1 MRWNGL
7 RAGRQNQDQWQYQS
21 VVLRSLIVLLIFCGL
36 ACNRQE
42 SPQILFDRVYGTF
55 QHGDLEKAQIEAAR
69 QYQRFRDSDPELAWR
84 FRLLEAKALLWRG
97 MFNEVLRVLDSS
109 TSPKVKD
116 SQIEI
121 LALKGTVLARLHR
134 FPEAAQAI
142 AHAAPMCQPLPEIS
156 CGDLLLADGVLALQQ
171 GEPNQAKTSFG
182 NALEFGQRRKD
193 DFLQAT
199 ASLNLGAV
207 SLAEEHFDET
217 IDWTDTAY
225 QAAAREG
232 FGNTTRTA
240 LCNLGWAYYKLGELN
255 KALELNL
262 EGEKQSHQ
270 AGNVVQ
276 GLYCTTNLGY
286 VYASQGDLP
295 RAKQAYLSA
304 LDHATKIASKEG
316 IYNAQRALALVFVA
330 DGELDEAHK
339 YSSEAIET
347 AQNENNRTNELY
359 PLLVQ
364 GLIAAQTHDDQT
376 AESIFR
382 EVENDAH
389 STANLKWRSEYG
401 LARLYESKQRTQD
414 ANGAY
419 RAAITTFENARF
431 SLRRDQ
437 TRLPFFGN
445 ASQIYGDYVTFMIAH
460 GKSDDALRWADH
472 SRARTLAEGLGEKT
486 AVDPPLLKAKTTAK
500 NRGGTIL
507 FYWLGDKRSYLWAA
521 TPNELR
527 RFDLPAKNEIEAVA
541 DRYRKAL
548 GGPQDVF
555 SSSNSDGRWL
565 YENLL
570 APAESMI
577 AKGSKVFVVPD
588 GSLTNLNFETIV
600 VPGPRPHFWIED
612 ATVISASSLHLLENS
627 RTLSG
632 HGHNLLL
639 IGNSVAPNDKYP
651 ELSKAGDQV
660 NGVANHFSAGSR
672 QVITREQATPSAY
685 LNSKPERFSFIHFVA
700 HGTASRSS
708 PLDSAII
715 LSRDGQNSDSF
726 KLYARDIIQHPLRA
740 DLVTIS
746 ACYGAGEM
754 AYTGEGLVGLSWAFL
769 RAGAHNVIAAL
780 WEATDVST
788 EQLMAR
794 FYDELDKGTSPA
806 VALRNAKLALLRET
820 PYRSPFYWAPFQLYA
835 GS

>member
-1 MRWNGL
+1 M
-7 RAGRQNQDQWQYQS
+7 
-21 VVLRSLIVLLIFCGL
+21 LIFCGL

-42 SPQILFDRVYGTF
+42 SPQITFDHVYRTF
-55 QHGDLEKAQIEAAR
+55 QHGDLEKTQIEAAQ
-69 QYQRFRDSDPELAWR
+69 QYQRFRDSDPEWAWR
-84 FRLLEAKALLWRG
+84 FRLLEVKALLWRG
-97 MFNEVLRVLDSS
+97 MFNEALQLLDS

-116 SQIEI
+116 LQIEI
-121 LALKGTVLARLHR
+121 FALKGTALARLHR

-142 AHAAPMCQPLPEIS
+142 AFAAPMCQPSPETA

-171 GEPNQAKTSFG
+171 GEAGQAKTSFEH
-182 NALEFGQRRKD
+182 ALQFGQLRKD

-207 SLAEEHFDET
+207 SLAQEHFDET
-217 IDWTDTAY
+217 IDWTDAAY
-225 QAAAREG
+225 KAAAREG

-255 KALELNL
+255 QSLELSL
-262 EGEKQSHQ
+262 EGEKQSRQ
-270 AGNVVQ
+270 AGNIVQ
-276 GLYCTTNLGY
+276 GLYCITNLGY
-286 VYASQGDLP
+286 VYASLGDLP
-295 RAKQAYLSA
+295 RAKQEYLTA
-304 LDHATKIASKEG
+304 LDLATKTGSKEG

-330 DGELDEAHK
+330 DGELEEASK
-339 YSSEAIET
+339 YSSAAIET
-347 AQNENNRTNELY
+347 ARNENNRTNELY
-359 PLLVQ
+359 PLLVR
-364 GLIAAQTHDDQT
+364 GLIAAQTHDNQT

-382 EVENDAH
+382 EVENDPNA
-389 STANLKWRSEYG
+389 TANLKWRSEYG
-401 LARLYESKQRTQD
+401 LARLYESEQRTQD
-414 ANGAY
+414 ADRAY
-419 RAAITTFENARF
+419 RAALATFENARF

-445 ASQIYGDYVTFMIAH
+445 ASQIYGDYVTFLIAH

-472 SRARTLAEGLGEKT
+472 SRARTLAEGLGEKI
-486 AVDPPLLKAKTTAK
+486 AVDPPPLKAKTSAR
-500 NRGGTIL
+500 NQSSTIL
-507 FYWLGDKRSYLWAA
+507 FYWLGEKRSYLWAA
-521 TPNELR
+521 TSKELR
-527 RFDLPAKNEIEAVA
+527 CFDLPARSEIEAAA

-548 GGPQDVF
+548 GGPQDVL
-555 SSSNSDGRWL
+555 SSSNPDGRWL
-565 YENLL
+565 YENLI
-570 APAESMI
+570 APADAMI
-577 AKGSKVFVVPD
+577 PKNTNVFVIPD

-600 VPGPRPHFWIED
+600 VPGAQPHFWIED
-612 ATVISASSLHLLENS
+612 ATVISASSLRLLENS
-627 RTLSG
+627 RNARG
-632 HGHNLLL
+632 HERSLLL
-639 IGNSVAPNDKYP
+639 IGNSVSPNDKYP

-715 LSRDGQNSDSF
+715 LSRDGQNPDSF

-746 ACYGAGEM
+746 ACYGAGER

-788 EQLMAR
+788 EQLMTR
-794 FYDELDKGTSPA
+794 FYDELNKGASPA
-806 VALRNAKLALLRET
+806 VALRNAKLGLLRET
-820 PYRSPFYWAPFQLYA
+820 AYRKPFYWAPFQLYT

>member
-1 MRWNGL
+1 
-7 RAGRQNQDQWQYQS
+7 
-21 VVLRSLIVLLIFCGL
+21 LLIFCGL

-42 SPQILFDRVYGTF
+42 SPQITFDHVYRTF
-55 QHGDLEKAQIEAAR
+55 QHGDLEKTQIEAAQ
-69 QYQRFRDSDPELAWR
+69 QYQRFRDSDPEWAWR
-84 FRLLEAKALLWRG
+84 FRLLEVKALLWRG
-97 MFNEVLRVLDSS
+97 MFNEALQLLDS

-116 SQIEI
+116 LQIEI
-121 LALKGTVLARLHR
+121 FALKGTALARLHR

-142 AHAAPMCQPLPEIS
+142 AFAAPMCQPSPETA

-171 GEPNQAKTSFG
+171 GEAGQAKTSFEH
-182 NALEFGQRRKD
+182 ALQFGQLRKD

-207 SLAEEHFDET
+207 SLAQEHFDET
-217 IDWTDTAY
+217 IDWTDAAY
-225 QAAAREG
+225 KAAAREG

-255 KALELNL
+255 QSLELSL
-262 EGEKQSHQ
+262 EGEKQSRQ
-270 AGNVVQ
+270 AGNIVQ
-276 GLYCTTNLGY
+276 GLYCITNLGY
-286 VYASQGDLP
+286 VYASLGDLP
-295 RAKQAYLSA
+295 RAKQEYLTA
-304 LDHATKIASKEG
+304 LDLATKTGSKEG

-330 DGELDEAHK
+330 DGELEEASK
-339 YSSEAIET
+339 YSSAAIET
-347 AQNENNRTNELY
+347 ARNENNRTNELY
-359 PLLVQ
+359 PLLVR
-364 GLIAAQTHDDQT
+364 GLIAAQTHDNQT

-382 EVENDAH
+382 EVENDPNA
-389 STANLKWRSEYG
+389 TANLKWRSEYG
-401 LARLYESKQRTQD
+401 LARLYESEQRTQD
-414 ANGAY
+414 ADRAY
-419 RAAITTFENARF
+419 RAALATFENARF

-445 ASQIYGDYVTFMIAH
+445 ASQIYGDYVTFLIAH

-472 SRARTLAEGLGEKT
+472 SRARTLAEGLGEKI
-486 AVDPPLLKAKTTAK
+486 AVDPPPLKAKTSAR
-500 NRGGTIL
+500 NQSSTIL
-507 FYWLGDKRSYLWAA
+507 FYWLGEKRSYLWAA
-521 TPNELR
+521 TSKELR
-527 RFDLPAKNEIEAVA
+527 CFDLPARSEIEAAA

-548 GGPQDVF
+548 GGPQDVL
-555 SSSNSDGRWL
+555 SSSNPDGRWL
-565 YENLL
+565 YENLI
-570 APAESMI
+570 APADAMI
-577 AKGSKVFVVPD
+577 PKNTNVFVIPD

-600 VPGPRPHFWIED
+600 VPGAQPHFWIED
-612 ATVISASSLHLLENS
+612 ATVISASSLRLLENS
-627 RTLSG
+627 RNARG
-632 HGHNLLL
+632 HERSLLL
-639 IGNSVAPNDKYP
+639 IGNSVSPNDKYP

-715 LSRDGQNSDSF
+715 LSRDGQNPDSF

-746 ACYGAGEM
+746 ACYGAGER

-788 EQLMAR
+788 EQLMTR
-794 FYDELDKGTSPA
+794 FYDELNKGASPA
-806 VALRNAKLALLRET
+806 VALRNAKLGLLRET
-820 PYRSPFYWAPFQLYA
+820 AYRKPFYWAPFQLYT

>member
-1 MRWNGL
+1 MAVCL
-7 RAGRQNQDQWQYQS
+7 
-21 VVLRSLIVLLIFCGL
+21 VLACGL
-36 ACNRQE
+36 SCNRRE
-42 SPQILFDRVYGTF
+42 SPQVLFDRNYQTF
-55 QHGDLEKAQIEAAR
+55 LRGELERAQFEATR
-69 QYQRFRDSDPELAWR
+69 YYQQFRDSDPEWAWR
-84 FRLLEAKALLWRG
+84 FKLLEAKCLVWRG
-97 MFNEVLRVLDSS
+97 MFNEALRVLDSP
-109 TSPKVKD
+109 TSPQSRE

-121 LALKGTVLARLHR
+121 LALKGAAFARLHR
-134 FPEAAQAI
+134 FPEAAAAI
-142 AHAAPMCQPLPEIS
+142 TKAAPMCQPSPESS

-171 GEPNQAKTSFG
+171 GRPAEATTSFDH
-182 NALEFGQRRKD
+182 ALQFGRIHGD
-193 DFLQAT
+193 HFLQAT
-199 ASLNLGAV
+199 ASLDLGAV
-207 SLAEEHFDET
+207 SLAEERFDEM
-217 IDWTDTAY
+217 IDWTEEAF
-225 QAAAREG
+225 QAAARGG

-240 LCNLGWAYYKLGELN
+240 LCNLGWAYYKLGDLN
-255 KALELNL
+255 KSLELTL
-262 EGEKQSHQ
+262 EGQKQSLQ
-270 AGNVVQ
+270 AGNVLVDHF
-276 GLYCTTNLGY
+276 CTTNLGY
-286 VYASQGDLP
+286 VYASLGDLP
-295 RAKQAYLSA
+295 RARQEYLSA
-304 LDHATKIASKEG
+304 LDLATKTGSKEG
-316 IYNAQRALALVFVA
+316 IYNAQRALALVLVA
-330 DGELDEAHK
+330 YGELDEARK

-347 AQNENNRTNELY
+347 AKNENNRTNELY

-376 AESIFR
+376 AESMFR

-401 LARLYESKQRTQD
+401 LARLYESEQRTQD
-414 ANGAY
+414 ADVAY
-419 RAAITTFENARF
+419 RAAIATFENARF

-500 NRGGTIL
+500 SRGGTIL

-548 GGPQDVF
+548 GGPQDAL
-555 SSSNSDGRWL
+555 SASNPDGRWL

-570 APAESMI
+570 APAESML

-600 VPGPRPHFWIED
+600 VPGPQPHFWIED

-632 HGHNLLL
+632 HGRNLLL

-672 QVITREQATPSAY
+672 QVITRERATPSAY
-685 LNSKPERFSFIHFVA
+685 LSSKPERFSFIHFVA

-715 LSRDGQNSDSF
+715 LSRDGQNPESF

-746 ACYGAGEM
+746 ACYGAGER

-806 VALRNAKLALLRET
+806 VALRNAKLGLLRET
-820 PYRSPFYWAPFQLYA
+820 AYRNPFYWAPFQLYA

>member
-1 MRWNGL
+1 
-7 RAGRQNQDQWQYQS
+7 
-21 VVLRSLIVLLIFCGL
+21 LLIFCGL

-42 SPQILFDRVYGTF
+42 SPQITFDHVYRTF
-55 QHGDLEKAQIEAAR
+55 QHGDLEKTQIEAAQ
-69 QYQRFRDSDPELAWR
+69 QYQRFRDSDPEWAWR
-84 FRLLEAKALLWRG
+84 FRLLEVKALLWRG
-97 MFNEVLRVLDSS
+97 MFNEALQLLDS

-116 SQIEI
+116 LQIEI
-121 LALKGTVLARLHR
+121 FALKGTALARLHR

-142 AHAAPMCQPLPEIS
+142 AFAAPMCQPSPETA

-171 GEPNQAKTSFG
+171 GEAGQAKTSFEH
-182 NALEFGQRRKD
+182 ALQFGQLRKD

-207 SLAEEHFDET
+207 SLAQEHFDET
-217 IDWTDTAY
+217 IDWTDAAY
-225 QAAAREG
+225 KAAAREG

-255 KALELNL
+255 QSLELSL
-262 EGEKQSHQ
+262 EGEKQSRQ
-270 AGNVVQ
+270 AGNIVQ
-276 GLYCTTNLGY
+276 GLYCITNLGY
-286 VYASQGDLP
+286 VYASLGDLP
-295 RAKQAYLSA
+295 RAKQEYLTA
-304 LDHATKIASKEG
+304 LDLATKTGSKEG

-330 DGELDEAHK
+330 DGELEEASK
-339 YSSEAIET
+339 YSSAAIET
-347 AQNENNRTNELY
+347 ARNENNRTNELY
-359 PLLVQ
+359 PLLVR
-364 GLIAAQTHDDQT
+364 GLIAAQTHDNQT

-382 EVENDAH
+382 EVENDPNA
-389 STANLKWRSEYG
+389 TANLKWRSEYG
-401 LARLYESKQRTQD
+401 LARLYESEQRTQD
-414 ANGAY
+414 ADRAY
-419 RAAITTFENARF
+419 RAALATFENARF

-445 ASQIYGDYVTFMIAH
+445 ASQIYGDYVTFLIAH

-472 SRARTLAEGLGEKT
+472 SRARTLAEGLGEKI
-486 AVDPPLLKAKTTAK
+486 AVDPPPLKAKTTAR
-500 NRGGTIL
+500 NQSSTIL
-507 FYWLGDKRSYLWAA
+507 FYWLGEKRSYLWAA
-521 TPNELR
+521 TSKELR
-527 RFDLPAKNEIEAVA
+527 RFDLPARSEIEAAA

-548 GGPQDVF
+548 GGPQDVL
-555 SSSNSDGRWL
+555 SSSNPDGRWL
-565 YENLL
+565 YENLI
-570 APAESMI
+570 APADAMI
-577 AKGSKVFVVPD
+577 PKNTNVFVIPD

-600 VPGPRPHFWIED
+600 VPGAQPHFWIED
-612 ATVISASSLHLLENS
+612 ATVISASSLRLLENS
-627 RTLSG
+627 RNARG
-632 HGHNLLL
+632 HERSLLL
-639 IGNSVAPNDKYP
+639 IGNSVSPNDKYP

-685 LNSKPERFSFIHFVA
+685 LNSKPQRFSFIHFVA

-715 LSRDGQNSDSF
+715 LSRDGQNPDSF

-746 ACYGAGEM
+746 ACYGAGER

-788 EQLMAR
+788 EQLMTR
-794 FYDELDKGTSPA
+794 FYDELNKGASPA
-806 VALRNAKLALLRET
+806 VALRNAKLGLLRET
-820 PYRSPFYWAPFQLYA
+820 AYRKPFYWAPFQLYT

>member
-1 MRWNGL
+1 
-7 RAGRQNQDQWQYQS
+7 
-21 VVLRSLIVLLIFCGL
+21 LLIFCGL

-42 SPQILFDRVYGTF
+42 SPQITFDHVYRTF
-55 QHGDLEKAQIEAAR
+55 QHGDLEKTQIEAAQ
-69 QYQRFRDSDPELAWR
+69 QYQRFRDSDPEWAWR
-84 FRLLEAKALLWRG
+84 FRLLEVKALLWRG
-97 MFNEVLRVLDSS
+97 MFNEALQLLDS

-116 SQIEI
+116 LQIEI
-121 LALKGTVLARLHR
+121 FALKGTALARLHR

-142 AHAAPMCQPLPEIS
+142 AFAAPMCQPSPETA

-171 GEPNQAKTSFG
+171 GEAGQAKTSFEH
-182 NALEFGQRRKD
+182 ALQFGQLRKD

-207 SLAEEHFDET
+207 SLAQEHFDET
-217 IDWTDTAY
+217 IDWTDAAY
-225 QAAAREG
+225 KAAAREG

-255 KALELNL
+255 QSLELSL
-262 EGEKQSHQ
+262 EGEKQSRQ
-270 AGNVVQ
+270 AGNIVQ
-276 GLYCTTNLGY
+276 GLYCITNLGY
-286 VYASQGDLP
+286 VYASLGDLP
-295 RAKQAYLSA
+295 RAKQEYLTA
-304 LDHATKIASKEG
+304 LDLATKTGSKEG

-330 DGELDEAHK
+330 DGELEEASK
-339 YSSEAIET
+339 YSSAAIET
-347 AQNENNRTNELY
+347 ARNENNRTNELY
-359 PLLVQ
+359 PLLVR
-364 GLIAAQTHDDQT
+364 GLIAAQTHDNQT

-382 EVENDAH
+382 EVENDPNA
-389 STANLKWRSEYG
+389 TANLKWRSEYG
-401 LARLYESKQRTQD
+401 LARLYESEQRTQD
-414 ANGAY
+414 ADRAY
-419 RAAITTFENARF
+419 RAALATFENARF

-445 ASQIYGDYVTFMIAH
+445 ASQIYGDYVTFLIAH

-472 SRARTLAEGLGEKT
+472 SRARTLAEGLGEKI
-486 AVDPPLLKAKTTAK
+486 AVDPPPLKAKTTAR
-500 NRGGTIL
+500 NQSSTIL
-507 FYWLGDKRSYLWAA
+507 FYWLGEKRSYLWAA
-521 TPNELR
+521 TSKELR
-527 RFDLPAKNEIEAVA
+527 RFDLPARSEIEAAA

-548 GGPQDVF
+548 GGPQDVL
-555 SSSNSDGRWL
+555 SSSNPDGRWL
-565 YENLL
+565 YENLI
-570 APAESMI
+570 APADAMI
-577 AKGSKVFVVPD
+577 PKNTNVFVIPD

-600 VPGPRPHFWIED
+600 VPGAQPHFWIED
-612 ATVISASSLHLLENS
+612 ATVISASSLRLLENS
-627 RTLSG
+627 RNARG
-632 HGHNLLL
+632 HERSLLL
-639 IGNSVAPNDKYP
+639 IGNSVSPNDKYP

-715 LSRDGQNSDSF
+715 LSRDGQNPDSF

-746 ACYGAGEM
+746 ACYGAGER

-788 EQLMAR
+788 EQLMTR
-794 FYDELDKGTSPA
+794 FYDELNKGASPA
-806 VALRNAKLALLRET
+806 VALRNAKLGLLRET
-820 PYRSPFYWAPFQLYA
+820 AYRKPFYWAPFQLYT

>member
-1 MRWNGL
+1 MRRSGL
-7 RAGRQNQDQWQYQS
+7 RAGWQDQDQRQYQS
-21 VVLRSLIVLLIFCGL
+21 LVSRSLIVLLIFCGL

-42 SPQILFDRVYGTF
+42 SPQITFDHVYRTF
-55 QHGDLEKAQIEAAR
+55 QHGDLEKTQIEAAQ
-69 QYQRFRDSDPELAWR
+69 QYQRFRDSDPEWAWR
-84 FRLLEAKALLWRG
+84 FRLLEVKALLWRG
-97 MFNEVLRVLDSS
+97 MFNEALQLLDS

-116 SQIEI
+116 LQIEI
-121 LALKGTVLARLHR
+121 FALKGTALARLHR

-142 AHAAPMCQPLPEIS
+142 AFAAPMCQPSPETA

-171 GEPNQAKTSFG
+171 GEAGQAKTSFEH
-182 NALEFGQRRKD
+182 ALQFGQLRKD

-207 SLAEEHFDET
+207 SLAQEHFDET
-217 IDWTDTAY
+217 IDWTDAAY
-225 QAAAREG
+225 KAAAREG

-255 KALELNL
+255 QSLELSL
-262 EGEKQSHQ
+262 EGEKQSRQ
-270 AGNVVQ
+270 AGNIVQ
-276 GLYCTTNLGY
+276 GLYCITNLGY
-286 VYASQGDLP
+286 VYASLGDLP
-295 RAKQAYLSA
+295 RAKQEYLTA
-304 LDHATKIASKEG
+304 LDLATKTGSKEG

-330 DGELDEAHK
+330 DGELEEASK
-339 YSSEAIET
+339 YSSAAIET
-347 AQNENNRTNELY
+347 ARNENNRTNELY
-359 PLLVQ
+359 PLLVR
-364 GLIAAQTHDDQT
+364 GLIAAQTHDNQT

-382 EVENDAH
+382 EVENDPNA
-389 STANLKWRSEYG
+389 TANLKWRSEYG
-401 LARLYESKQRTQD
+401 LARLYESEQRTQD
-414 ANGAY
+414 ADRAY
-419 RAAITTFENARF
+419 RAALATFENARF

-445 ASQIYGDYVTFMIAH
+445 ASQIYGDYVTFLIAH

-472 SRARTLAEGLGEKT
+472 SRARTLAEGLGEKI
-486 AVDPPLLKAKTTAK
+486 AVDPPPLKAKTTAR
-500 NRGGTIL
+500 NQSSTIL
-507 FYWLGDKRSYLWAA
+507 FYWLGEKRSYLWAA
-521 TPNELR
+521 TSKELR
-527 RFDLPAKNEIEAVA
+527 RFDLPARSEIEAAA

-548 GGPQDVF
+548 GGPQDVL
-555 SSSNSDGRWL
+555 SSSNPDGRWL
-565 YENLL
+565 YENLI
-570 APAESMI
+570 ASADAMI
-577 AKGSKVFVVPD
+577 PKNTNVFVIPD

-600 VPGPRPHFWIED
+600 VPGAQPHFWIED
-612 ATVISASSLHLLENS
+612 ATVISASSLRLLENS
-627 RTLSG
+627 RNARG
-632 HGHNLLL
+632 HERSLLL
-639 IGNSVAPNDKYP
+639 IGNSVSPNDKYP

-715 LSRDGQNSDSF
+715 LSRDGQNPDSF

-746 ACYGAGEM
+746 ACYGAGER

-788 EQLMAR
+788 EQLMTR
-794 FYDELDKGTSPA
+794 FYDELNKGASPA
-806 VALRNAKLALLRET
+806 VALRNAKLGLLRET
-820 PYRSPFYWAPFQLYA
+820 AYRKPFYWAPFQLYT